1 MRIAQ
6 AAHQV
11 GLSISTLKRLEQ
23 RGLICV
29 QKDRNG
35 QRRYTIDDIQKIRA
49 IYYPGVPAPATAAP
63 DAADCPA

>member
-23 RGLICV
+23 RGLIRV
-29 QKDRNG
+29 RKDCNG
-35 QRRYTIDDIQKIRA
+35 QRRYTDRDIEA
-49 IYYPGVPAPATAAP
+49 IQALYYPAAP
-63 DAADCPA
+63 DPARRVLDADDRPA

>member
-23 RGLICV
+23 RGLIRV
-29 QKDRNG
+29 RKDRNG
-35 QRRYTIDDIQKIRA
+35 QRRYTIDDIQA
-49 IYYPGVPAPATAAP
+49 IQALYYPAAP
-63 DAADCPA
+63 EPARRALDADDRTA